1 MSRYLYTRRYAID
14 TKNTSK
20 INKSKKDIVD
30 ISNET
35 SIADFPDVGCKRFKN
50 DILPYF

>member
-35 SIADFPDVGCKRFKN
+35 SIADCGCKRFKN